1 MGMPG
6 ILNLVADMVIGI
18 LTLDLSVPSSDTLK
32 DKRQVIK
39 SLLDTIRNKF
49 NVSAAEVDHLDSHRR
64 AELAF
69 VCVSNEQ
76 SLVNRM
82 LNKVLDHIESNPLCE
97 VVESDM
103 QFV

>member
-1 MGMPG
+1 
-6 ILNLVADMVIGI
+6 LNLVSDMVIGI
-18 LTLDLSVPSSDTLK
+18 LDVDLSIPGSDTLK

-39 SLLDTIRNKF
+39 GLLDTVRNKF
-49 NVSAAEVDHLDSHRR
+49 NVSAAEVGHLDSHRR

-76 SLVNRM
+76 QLINRI
-82 LNKVLDHIESNPLCE
+82 LDKIMDQIESNPLCE

-103 QFV
+103 QFL